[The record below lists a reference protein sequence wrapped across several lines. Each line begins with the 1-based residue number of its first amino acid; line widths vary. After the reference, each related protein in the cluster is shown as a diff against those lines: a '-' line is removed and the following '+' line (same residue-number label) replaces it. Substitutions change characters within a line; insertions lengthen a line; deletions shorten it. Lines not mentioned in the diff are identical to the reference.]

1 MTGRTEEKPG
11 VVEQRDAADKGRLDA
26 SRSAMVGPVIVTE
39 GEVVRP
45 SQLIASV
52 R

>member
-1 MTGRTEEKPG
+1 
-11 VVEQRDAADKGRLDA
+11 
-26 SRSAMVGPVIVTE
+26 MVGTTIMNE

-52 R
+52 GRTYGRARDPM